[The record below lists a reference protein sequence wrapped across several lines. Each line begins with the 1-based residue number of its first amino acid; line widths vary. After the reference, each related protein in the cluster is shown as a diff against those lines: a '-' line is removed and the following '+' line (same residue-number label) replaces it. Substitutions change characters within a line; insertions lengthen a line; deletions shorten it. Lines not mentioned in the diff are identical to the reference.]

1 MTAAAA
7 EEQVSRSLVD
17 LGYTDWTVASEPDVT
32 PNDCVSGA
40 IMPSEQRV
48 LLTKALRPEVNAALG
63 TMSDHT
69 LDNCL
74 GRDEAIRFV
83 RSTLDALGERGY
95 EIRTDGML
103 AAPAQRW
110 EEAKRQ
116 VEAGCYVFS
125 GTGRTADGTAV
136 FYVTGD

>member
-1 MTAAAA
+1 MTRLLARLAVPLVFAS
-7 EEQVSRSLVD
+7 VRTGSL
-17 LGYTDWTVASEPDVT
+17 GAVALASAPWNGT
-32 PNDCVSGA
+32 CGSGELCIFYNSDFDGPLA
-40 IMPSEQRV
+40 
-48 LLTKALRPEVNAALG
+48 PEVNAALV

-74 GRDEAIRFV
+74 GRDDAIRYV

-103 AAPAQRW
+103 AAPADRW
-110 EEAKRQ
+110 DDAKRQ
-116 VEAGCYVFS
+116 FDAGCYVFS

-136 FYVTGD
+136 FFLTGD